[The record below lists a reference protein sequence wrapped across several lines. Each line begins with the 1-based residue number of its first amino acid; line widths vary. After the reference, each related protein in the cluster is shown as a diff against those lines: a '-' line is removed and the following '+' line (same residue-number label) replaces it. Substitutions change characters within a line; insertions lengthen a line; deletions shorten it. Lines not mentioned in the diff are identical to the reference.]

1 MVEGVGGAPFHQAGA
16 SSPMQ
21 TLVMIPGLGSD
32 GAVWRPTIAA
42 LGSAAACTVG
52 DTLSDPT
59 LPKMAHRILAQAPG
73 RFALAGVS
81 MGGMV
86 AMEILKAAPDRVTR
100 LALVDTN
107 ARPDTLAQKAYR
119 KATNLA
125 VGASGHFRML
135 AERSLP
141 SLLHP
146 DAPQDVRDE
155 MIEMS
160 VRVGADA
167 YVRQNRAVAAR
178 QDLRPVL
185 GGITVPTAVIVGEED
200 RLTPLAMSQEIHA
213 LMPGS
218 TLHVIP
224 GCGHLPPM
232 EAPGV
237 MAALLVDWLA
247 RS

>member
-1 MVEGVGGAPFHQAGA
+1 
-16 SSPMQ
+16 MQ
-21 TLVMIPGLGSD
+21 TLIMIPGLGSD
-32 GAVWRPTIAA
+32 GAVWRRTVAA
-42 LGSAAACTVG
+42 LGSDAACTVG
-52 DTLSDPT
+52 DTLSDST
-59 LPKMAHRILAQAPG
+59 LPKMATRILELAPP

-86 AMEILKAAPDRVTR
+86 AMEIVKLAPDRVTR

-107 ARPDTLAQKAYR
+107 ARPDTLAQKTYR
-119 KATNLA
+119 HAANLA
-125 VGASGHFRML
+125 VGALGDFRIL
-135 AERSLP
+135 AERSLT

-155 MIEMS
+155 MVEMS
-160 VRVGADA
+160 IRVGPEA

-178 QDLRPVL
+178 EDLRPVL
-185 GGITVPTAVIVGEED
+185 AGIAVPTAVIVGEED

-213 LMPGS
+213 LTPGS

-224 GCGHLPPM
+224 ACGHLPPI
-232 EAPGV
+232 EVPSAL
-237 MAALLVDWLA
+237 AALLAEWLA

>member
-1 MVEGVGGAPFHQAGA
+1 
-16 SSPMQ
+16 MQ
-21 TLVMIPGLGSD
+21 TLLMIPGLGSD
-32 GAVWRPTIAA
+32 GAVWRRTIAA
-42 LGSAAACTVG
+42 LGSDAACIIG

-59 LPKMAHRILAQAPG
+59 LPKMAQRILAQAPP

-86 AMEILKAAPDRVTR
+86 ALEILKLAPDRVTQ

-107 ARPDTLAQKAYR
+107 ARADTLAQKAYR
-119 KATNLA
+119 RAANLA
-125 VGASGHFRML
+125 VGALGDFRKL
-135 AERSLP
+135 VERSLP

-155 MIEMS
+155 MVEMS
-160 VRVGADA
+160 VRVGPEA

-178 QDLRPVL
+178 KDLRPVL
-185 GGITVPTAVIVGEED
+185 AGIAVPTAVIVGEED

-213 LMPGS
+213 LIPGS

-224 GCGHLPPM
+224 DCGHLPPI
-232 EAPGV
+232 EAPDA
-237 MAALLVDWLA
+237 MAALLA
-247 RS
+247 K

>member
-1 MVEGVGGAPFHQAGA
+1 
-16 SSPMQ
+16 MQ
-21 TLVMIPGLGSD
+21 TLIMIPGLGSD
-32 GAVWRPTIAA
+32 GAVWRRTIAA
-42 LGSAAACTVG
+42 LGSDAACTIG

-59 LPKMAHRILAQAPG
+59 LPKMAQRILAQAPP

-86 AMEILKAAPDRVTR
+86 ALELLKLAPDRVTR

-107 ARPDTLAQKAYR
+107 ARADTLAQKAYR
-119 KATNLA
+119 RAANLA
-125 VGASGHFRML
+125 VGALGDFRKL

-155 MIEMS
+155 MVEMS
-160 VRVGADA
+160 VRVGPEA

-178 QDLRPVL
+178 KDLRPVL
-185 GGITVPTAVIVGEED
+185 AGIAVPTAVIVGEED

-213 LMPGS
+213 LVPGS

-224 GCGHLPPM
+224 DCRHLPPI
-232 EAPGV
+232 EAPDA
-237 MAALLVDWLA
+237 MAALLAKWLE
-247 RS
+247 RP

>member
-1 MVEGVGGAPFHQAGA
+1 
-16 SSPMQ
+16 
-21 TLVMIPGLGSD
+21 MIPGLGSD
-32 GAVWRPTIAA
+32 GAVWRRTIAA
-42 LGSAAACTVG
+42 LGSDAACTIG

-59 LPKMAHRILAQAPG
+59 LPKMAQRILAQAPP

-86 AMEILKAAPDRVTR
+86 ALELLKLAPDRVTR

-107 ARPDTLAQKAYR
+107 ARADTLAQKAYR
-119 KATNLA
+119 RAANLA
-125 VGASGHFRML
+125 VGALGDFRKL

-155 MIEMS
+155 MVEMS
-160 VRVGADA
+160 VRVGPEA

-178 QDLRPVL
+178 KDLRPVL
-185 GGITVPTAVIVGEED
+185 AGIAVPTAVIVGEED

-213 LMPGS
+213 LVPGS

-224 GCGHLPPM
+224 DCRHLPPI
-232 EAPGV
+232 EAPDA
-237 MAALLVDWLA
+237 MAALLAKWLE
-247 RS
+247 RP

>member
-1 MVEGVGGAPFHQAGA
+1 
-16 SSPMQ
+16 MQ
-21 TLVMIPGLGSD
+21 TLIMIPGLGSD
-32 GAVWRPTIAA
+32 GAVWRRTIAA
-42 LGSAAACTVG
+42 LGSDAACTIG
-52 DTLSDPT
+52 DTLSDHT
-59 LPKMAHRILAQAPG
+59 LPKMAQRILAQAPP

-86 AMEILKAAPDRVTR
+86 ALEIVKLAPDRVTR

-119 KATNLA
+119 RAANLA
-125 VGASGHFRML
+125 VGALGDYRAL

-155 MIEMS
+155 MVEMS
-160 VRVGADA
+160 VRVGPKA
-167 YVRQNRAVAAR
+167 YVRQNRAVTAR
-178 QDLRPVL
+178 KDLRPVL
-185 GGITVPTAVIVGEED
+185 AGTAVPTAVIVGEED

-213 LMPGS
+213 LTPGS

-224 GCGHLPPM
+224 ACGHLPPI
-232 EAPGV
+232 EAPE
-237 MAALLVDWLA
+237 AAATLLAEWLA